1 MDEQPRRVGD
11 AAAAANPIRPGR
23 STCGRSSR
31 AGSARTTAGA
41 RTLSGEPPSPVP
53 AEDSQALRQL
63 LRPRGR
69 RPSLLSTFALVSL
82 LPIALLGFG
91 LSKYLEHQARARAY
105 ADAQQSAVMVAT
117 ALQTQLTPYEFRYGL
132 GQSDLIALDRTL
144 VGLKASGVTS
154 ATIWDGRGRVLYADD
169 RASIGHTFRQS
180 HRLRRA
186 LAGRVAAGMS
196 PGDWSGR
203 VYEVVVPL
211 RFGTTGHV
219 LGALQLYLPYAPI
232 QAAVAHDVKT
242 TYAFIGGG
250 LLLLWMSIFRLVA
263 GASRKLRRQAD
274 ENERLALHDQLTGL
288 PNRSLFL
295 DRLGHALRGSGRTGS
310 GVAVLLMDLDRFKEV
325 NDTLGHHCG
334 DQMLKELARRLSAV
348 VRPTD
353 TVARL
358 GGDEFALLV
367 PDVTHAEAGVA
378 LAERI
383 SRALQDPFVI
393 DGLPLEAEASVGIAL
408 HPQHGNDVETLL
420 QRADVAMYVAKETKT
435 HYAVY
440 DADVDN
446 YRPERL
452 MLVGEL
458 RRAIENGELVLHYQP
473 KATLIDGRVRGV
485 EALVRWQHPERG
497 LVPPDVFIPV
507 AEHTGLIRPLT
518 LFVVGEALKQCR
530 RWREQGF
537 ELTVAVNVAMRN
549 ILDEEFP
556 DELGRMLRKYG
567 LEPEALELELTE
579 TSVLADPPRA
589 KEILQPLRDTGVS
602 LAVDD
607 FGTGY
612 ASLAYLSELP
622 VDEIKIDRSFVMAMD
637 REEQHAR
644 IVRSTIDLGR
654 NLCLSV
660 VAEGVESAE
669 VWNRLAELGCDSA
682 QGYFLTKPLPAAELT
697 AWLDSRLPR
706 R

>member
-1 MDEQPRRVGD
+1 
-11 AAAAANPIRPGR
+11 
-23 STCGRSSR
+23 
-31 AGSARTTAGA
+31 
-41 RTLSGEPPSPVP
+41 
-53 AEDSQALRQL
+53 
-63 LRPRGR
+63 
-69 RPSLLSTFALVSL
+69 
-82 LPIALLGFG
+82 
-91 LSKYLEHQARARAY
+91 
-105 ADAQQSAVMVAT
+105 
-117 ALQTQLTPYEFRYGL
+117 
-132 GQSDLIALDRTL
+132 
-144 VGLKASGVTS
+144 
-154 ATIWDGRGRVLYADD
+154 
-169 RASIGHTFRQS
+169 
-180 HRLRRA
+180 
-186 LAGRVAAGMS
+186 
-196 PGDWSGR
+196 
-203 VYEVVVPL
+203 
-211 RFGTTGHV
+211 
-219 LGALQLYLPYAPI
+219 
-232 QAAVAHDVKT
+232 
-242 TYAFIGGG
+242 
-250 LLLLWMSIFRLVA
+250 MSIFRLVA

-274 ENERLALHDQLTGL
+274 ENERLALHDHLTGL

-295 DRLGHALRGSGRTGS
+295 DRLDHALRACGRTGS

-334 DQMLKELARRLSAV
+334 DLMLKELARRLSMV
-348 VRPTD
+348 VRPAD

-358 GGDEFALLV
+358 GGDEFALLLPSV
-367 PDVTHAEAGVA
+367 TQPDAGVA

-383 SRALQDPFVI
+383 ALALDDPFVI
-393 DGLPLEAEASVGIAL
+393 DGLPLEAEASIGIAL
-408 HPQHGNDVETLL
+408 YPDHGEDVETLL
-420 QRADVAMYVAKETKT
+420 QRADVAMYMAKETRT

-440 DADVDN
+440 DAEVDN

-452 MLVGEL
+452 VLVAEL
-458 RRAIENGELVLHYQP
+458 RRAIENRELVLHYQP
-473 KATLIDGRVRGV
+473 KATLADGEVRGV

-518 LFVVGEALKQCR
+518 FFVVEEALQQCA

-556 DELGRMLRKYG
+556 NELERMLDRYR
-567 LEPEALELELTE
+567 LHPSVLELELTE

-589 KEILQPLRDTGVS
+589 KEILQRLRDTGVS

-682 QGYFLTKPLPAAELT
+682 QGYFLARPLPPNELT
-697 AWLDSRLPR
+697 AWLRDRLAQDLQAEVA
-706 R
+706 

>member
-1 MDEQPRRVGD
+1 LRHLLP
-11 AAAAANPIRPGR
+11 
-23 STCGRSSR
+23 SR
-31 AGSARTTAGA
+31 G
-41 RTLSGEPPSPVP
+41 
-53 AEDSQALRQL
+53 
-63 LRPRGR
+63 
-69 RPSLLSTFALVSL
+69 RPSLLTKFALVSL

-91 LSKYLEHQARARAY
+91 LSQYLEHQVRARAY
-105 ADAQQSAVMVAT
+105 ADARQSAVLVAT

-132 GQSDLIALDRTL
+132 GQSDLIALDRTIA
-144 VGLKASGVTS
+144 GLKASGVTS
-154 ATIWDGRGRVLYADD
+154 VKLWDGRGRVLYADD
-169 RASIGHTFRQS
+169 RTSIGHAFRPS
-180 HRLRRA
+180 PRLHRA
-186 LAGRVAAGMS
+186 LDGRVAAGMS
-196 PGDWSGR
+196 AGDWSGR

-211 RFGTTGHV
+211 RFGTSGRI
-219 LGALQLYLPYAPI
+219 LGALELYLPYAPI
-232 QAAVAHDVKT
+232 QAAVADDVRT
-242 TYAFIGGG
+242 TYAFIASG
-250 LLLLWMSIFRLVA
+250 LLLLWVSIFRLVA
-263 GASRKLRRQAD
+263 GASRKLRRQAE
-274 ENERLALHDQLTGL
+274 ENERLALHDHLTGL

-295 DRLGHALRGSGRTGS
+295 DRVEHALRGSARTG
-310 GVAVLLMDLDRFKEV
+310 GGLGVLLMDLDRFKEV

-334 DQMLKELARRLSAV
+334 DLMLKEVARRLAVV

-367 PDVTHAEAGVA
+367 PNLTHAEGGVV

-408 HPQHGNDVETLL
+408 HPQHGDDVETLL

-473 KATLIDGRVRGV
+473 KATLVDGTVRGV

-518 LFVVGEALKQCR
+518 LFVVEEALKQCR
-530 RWREQGF
+530 RWREEGF

-556 DELGRMLRKYG
+556 EELGRMLRKYD
-567 LEPEALELELTE
+567 LDPEVLELELTE

-589 KEILQPLRDTGVS
+589 KEILQRLRDAGVS

-654 NLCLSV
+654 NLDLSV
-660 VAEGVESAE
+660 VAEGVESAA
-669 VWNRLAELGCDSA
+669 VWERLVELGCDSA
-682 QGYFLTKPLPAAELT
+682 QGYFLTKPLPASELT

-706 R
+706 RDLTAEAV

>member
-1 MDEQPRRVGD
+1 MRHLLP
-11 AAAAANPIRPGR
+11 
-23 STCGRSSR
+23 SR
-31 AGSARTTAGA
+31 G
-41 RTLSGEPPSPVP
+41 
-53 AEDSQALRQL
+53 
-63 LRPRGR
+63 
-69 RPSLLSTFALVSL
+69 RPSLLTKFALVSL

-91 LSKYLEHQARARAY
+91 LSQYLEHQVRARAY
-105 ADAQQSAVMVAT
+105 ADARQSAVLVAT

-132 GQSDLIALDRTL
+132 GQSDLIALDRTIA
-144 VGLKASGVTS
+144 GLKASGVTS
-154 ATIWDGRGRVLYADD
+154 VKLWDGRGRVLYADD
-169 RASIGHTFRQS
+169 RTSIGHAFRPS
-180 HRLRRA
+180 PRLHRA
-186 LAGRVAAGMS
+186 LDGRVAAGMS
-196 PGDWSGR
+196 AGDWSGR

-211 RFGTTGHV
+211 RFGTSGRI
-219 LGALQLYLPYAPI
+219 LGALELYLPYAPI
-232 QAAVAHDVKT
+232 QAAVADDVRT
-242 TYAFIGGG
+242 TYAFIASG
-250 LLLLWMSIFRLVA
+250 LLLLWVSIFRLVA
-263 GASRKLRRQAD
+263 GASRKLRRQAE
-274 ENERLALHDQLTGL
+274 ENERLALHDHLTGL

-295 DRLGHALRGSGRTGS
+295 DRVEHALRGSARTG
-310 GVAVLLMDLDRFKEV
+310 GGLGVLLMDLDRFKEV

-334 DQMLKELARRLSAV
+334 DLMLKEVARRLAVV

-367 PDVTHAEAGVA
+367 PNLTHAEGGVV

-408 HPQHGNDVETLL
+408 HPQHGDDVETLL

-473 KATLIDGRVRGV
+473 KATLVDGTVRGV

-518 LFVVGEALKQCR
+518 LFVVEEALKQCR
-530 RWREQGF
+530 RWREEGF

-556 DELGRMLRKYG
+556 EELGRMLRKYD
-567 LEPEALELELTE
+567 LDPEVLELELTE

-589 KEILQPLRDTGVS
+589 KEILQRLRDAGVS

-654 NLCLSV
+654 NLDLSV
-660 VAEGVESAE
+660 VAEGVESAA
-669 VWNRLAELGCDSA
+669 VWERLVELGCDSA
-682 QGYFLTKPLPAAELT
+682 QGYFLTKPLPASELT

-706 R
+706 RDLTAEAV